1 MKMKNEDVYETILSA
16 VSILCLF
23 VLTLLLLSGC
33 SFPRP
38 RYVQGVDVSLGL
50 SVPATDGAAQISL
63 FEYISGIKMSSTTN
77 LPFKVV
83 YKEWTTNSYFGVVNV
98 NEHRETEVDMKPVK

>member
-1 MKMKNEDVYETILSA
+1 MKMDKNNIYMMMSSA
-16 VSILCLF
+16 FAILCLF
-23 VLTLLLLSGC
+23 VVSLIFSGC
-33 SFPRP
+33 SSP
-38 RYVQGVDVSLGL
+38 RYVQVVDVSLGL

-63 FEYISGIKMSSTTN
+63 FEYISGIKMASTTN

>member
-1 MKMKNEDVYETILSA
+1 MKFNKEYIYWMFCSAFAIL
-16 VSILCLF
+16 F
-23 VLTLLLLSGC
+23 LLASSLIFTGC
-33 SFPRP
+33 SSP

-83 YKEWTTNSYFGVVNV
+83 YKVWTTNSYFGVVNI
-98 NEHRETEVDMKPVK
+98 NEHHETEVDMKPVE

>member
-1 MKMKNEDVYETILSA
+1 MKMDKNYIYMMMSSAFVIL
-16 VSILCLF
+16 F
-23 VLTLLLLSGC
+23 LLAFSLIFSGC
-33 SFPRP
+33 SSP

-83 YKEWTTNSYFGVVNV
+83 YKEWTTNSYFGVINI
-98 NEHRETEVDMKPVK
+98 NEHRETEVDMKPAK

>member
-1 MKMKNEDVYETILSA
+1 MMTCSAFAILFLIAFS
-16 VSILCLF
+16 LF
-23 VLTLLLLSGC
+23 FVGC
-33 SFPRP
+33 SSP

-63 FEYISGIKMSSTTN
+63 FEYISGIKISSTTN

-98 NEHRETEVDMKPVK
+98 NEHHETEVDMKPVE

>member
-1 MKMKNEDVYETILSA
+1 MKMDKNNIYMMMSSA
-16 VSILCLF
+16 FAILCLF
-23 VLTLLLLSGC
+23 VVSLIFSGC
-33 SFPRP
+33 SSP

-63 FEYISGIKMSSTTN
+63 FEYISGIKMASTTN

>member
-1 MKMKNEDVYETILSA
+1 MKMDKNDIYMMMSSAFVIL
-16 VSILCLF
+16 F
-23 VLTLLLLSGC
+23 LLAFSLILSGC
-33 SFPRP
+33 SSP

-50 SVPATDGAAQISL
+50 SVPATDGEAQISL
-63 FEYISGIKMSSTTN
+63 FAYISGIKMSSTTN

-98 NEHRETEVDMKPVK
+98 NEHRETEVDMKPVE

>member
-1 MKMKNEDVYETILSA
+1 MKMDKNYIYVMILSA
-16 VSILCLF
+16 VAILCLLAF
-23 VLTLLLLSGC
+23 SLIFSGC
-33 SFPRP
+33 SSP

-63 FEYISGIKMSSTTN
+63 FEYISGIKMASTTN

>member
-1 MKMKNEDVYETILSA
+1 MKFNKEYIYWMFCSAFAILFLLAFS
-16 VSILCLF
+16 LLF
-23 VLTLLLLSGC
+23 TGC
-33 SFPRP
+33 SSP

-83 YKEWTTNSYFGVVNV
+83 YKVWTTNSYFGVVNI
-98 NEHRETEVDMKPVK
+98 NEHHETEVDMKPVK

>member
-1 MKMKNEDVYETILSA
+1 MMKMDKNDIYMMMSSA
-16 VSILCLF
+16 FAILCLLALSLLF
-23 VLTLLLLSGC
+23 VGC
-33 SFPRP
+33 SSP

-83 YKEWTTNSYFGVVNV
+83 YKEWTTNSYFGVINV
-98 NEHRETEVDMKPVK
+98 NEHRETEVDMKPVE

>member
-1 MKMKNEDVYETILSA
+1 MKMDKSDIYVMILSA
-16 VSILCLF
+16 VAILCLF
-23 VLTLLLLSGC
+23 VVSLLFSGC
-33 SFPRP
+33 SSP
-38 RYVQGVDVSLGL
+38 RYMQGVDVSLGL

-63 FEYISGIKMSSTTN
+63 FEYISGIKMASTTN

-83 YKEWTTNSYFGVVNV
+83 YKEWTTNSYFGVINV

>member
-1 MKMKNEDVYETILSA
+1 MKMNKNNIYMMTWSA
-16 VSILCLF
+16 FAILCLF
-23 VLTLLLLSGC
+23 VVSLIFTGC
-33 SFPRP
+33 SSP

-77 LPFKVV
+77 LPSQGV

-98 NEHRETEVDMKPVK
+98 NEHRETEVDMKPME

>member
-1 MKMKNEDVYETILSA
+1 MKMDKNDIYMMMSSA
-16 VSILCLF
+16 FALLFLLVVSLIF
-23 VLTLLLLSGC
+23 SGC
-33 SFPRP
+33 SSP

-63 FEYISGIKMSSTTN
+63 FEYISGIKMASTTN

>member
-1 MKMKNEDVYETILSA
+1 MKNYIYMMMSSAFAILSFL
-16 VSILCLF
+16 VISLLF
-23 VLTLLLLSGC
+23 SGC
-33 SFPRP
+33 SSP

>member
-1 MKMKNEDVYETILSA
+1 MMMSSAFAILFLLVIS
-16 VSILCLF
+16 LF
-23 VLTLLLLSGC
+23 FVGC
-33 SFPRP
+33 SSP

-63 FEYISGIKMSSTTN
+63 FEYISGIKMASTTN

-98 NEHRETEVDMKPVK
+98 NEHRETEVDMKPVE

>member
-1 MKMKNEDVYETILSA
+1 MMMSSVLVIL
-16 VSILCLF
+16 F
-23 VLTLLLLSGC
+23 LLAFSLIFSGC
-33 SFPRP
+33 SSP

-98 NEHRETEVDMKPVK
+98 NEHHETEVDMKPVK

>member
-1 MKMKNEDVYETILSA
+1 MNMDKNDIYMMMSRA
-16 VSILCLF
+16 FAILCILVITLF
-23 VLTLLLLSGC
+23 LVGC
-33 SFPRP
+33 SSP

-63 FEYISGIKMSSTTN
+63 FEYISGIKMASTTN

-98 NEHRETEVDMKPVK
+98 NEHRETEVDMKPAK

>member
-1 MKMKNEDVYETILSA
+1 MKMDKNDIYMMTWSAFAILFLLAFS
-16 VSILCLF
+16 LF
-23 VLTLLLLSGC
+23 LSGC
-33 SFPRP
+33 SSP

-83 YKEWTTNSYFGVVNV
+83 YKVWTTNSYFGVVNV
-98 NEHRETEVDMKPVK
+98 NEHHETEVDMKPVK

>member
-1 MKMKNEDVYETILSA
+1 MKMDKNNIYMLPWSAFAILFLLAFS
-16 VSILCLF
+16 LF
-23 VLTLLLLSGC
+23 FVGC
-33 SFPRP
+33 SSP

>member
-1 MKMKNEDVYETILSA
+1 MKMYKNDIYMMILSA
-16 VSILCLF
+16 FAILCLF
-23 VLTLLLLSGC
+23 VVSLLFSGC
-33 SFPRP
+33 SSP

-63 FEYISGIKMSSTTN
+63 FEYISGIKMASTTN

-83 YKEWTTNSYFGVVNV
+83 YKEWTTNSYFGVINV

>member
-1 MKMKNEDVYETILSA
+1 MKMDKNDIYMMMSSA
-16 VSILCLF
+16 LATLCLF
-23 VLTLLLLSGC
+23 VVSIIFSGC
-33 SFPRP
+33 LSP

-63 FEYISGIKMSSTTN
+63 FEYISGIKMASTTN

>member
-1 MKMKNEDVYETILSA
+1 MKIDKNDIYMMMSSA
-16 VSILCLF
+16 FAILCLF
-23 VLTLLLLSGC
+23 VVSLIFSGC
-33 SFPRP
+33 SSP

-63 FEYISGIKMSSTTN
+63 FEYISGIKMASTTN
-77 LPFKVV
+77 LPFKVM

>member
-23 VLTLLLLSGC
+23 VVFLLFAGC
-33 SFPRP
+33 SSP

>member
-1 MKMKNEDVYETILSA
+1 MKIDKNNIYMMTWSA
-16 VSILCLF
+16 FAILCLF
-23 VLTLLLLSGC
+23 VVSLIFSGC
-33 SFPRP
+33 SSP

-83 YKEWTTNSYFGVVNV
+83 YKVWTTNSYFGVVNI
-98 NEHRETEVDMKPVK
+98 NEHHETEVDMKPVE

>member
-1 MKMKNEDVYETILSA
+1 MKKEDIYLMICRVF
-16 VSILCLF
+16 SILYLLVLVISLF
-23 VLTLLLLSGC
+23 FVGC
-33 SFPRP
+33 SSP

-63 FEYISGIKMSSTTN
+63 FEYISGIKMASTTN

-83 YKEWTTNSYFGVVNV
+83 CKEWTTNSYFGVVNV

>member
-1 MKMKNEDVYETILSA
+1 MMTWSA
-16 VSILCLF
+16 FAILCLLAF
-23 VLTLLLLSGC
+23 SLIFSGC
-33 SFPRP
+33 SSPC
-38 RYVQGVDVSLGL
+38 YVQGVDVSLGL

>member
-1 MKMKNEDVYETILSA
+1 MKMDKNDIYMMMSSAFVIL
-16 VSILCLF
+16 F
-23 VLTLLLLSGC
+23 LLAFSLIFSGC
-33 SFPRP
+33 SSP

-83 YKEWTTNSYFGVVNV
+83 YKVWTTNSYFGVVNI
-98 NEHRETEVDMKPVK
+98 NEHHETEVDMKPVE

>member
-1 MKMKNEDVYETILSA
+1 MKMYKNNIYMMMLSA
-16 VSILCLF
+16 FAILCLF
-23 VLTLLLLSGC
+23 VVSLFFAGC
-33 SFPRP
+33 SSPS
-38 RYVQGVDVSLGL
+38 YVQGVDVSLGL

-83 YKEWTTNSYFGVVNV
+83 YKEWTTNSYFGVINV

>member
-1 MKMKNEDVYETILSA
+1 MQMNKNDIYMMMSSA
-16 VSILCLF
+16 FAILCLF
-23 VLTLLLLSGC
+23 TLSLLFTGC
-33 SFPRP
+33 SSP

-50 SVPATDGAAQISL
+50 SVPATDGAAQISI
-63 FEYISGIKMSSTTN
+63 FEYISGIKMASTTN

>member
-1 MKMKNEDVYETILSA
+1 MKMDKNDIYMMMSSAFVIL
-16 VSILCLF
+16 F
-23 VLTLLLLSGC
+23 LLAFSLILSGC
-33 SFPRP
+33 SSP

-83 YKEWTTNSYFGVVNV
+83 YKVWTTNSYFGVVNI
-98 NEHRETEVDMKPVK
+98 NEHHETEVDMKPVK

>member
-1 MKMKNEDVYETILSA
+1 MKIDKDYIYMMMSSVLVIL
-16 VSILCLF
+16 F
-23 VLTLLLLSGC
+23 LLAFSLIFSGC
-33 SFPRP
+33 SSP

>member
-1 MKMKNEDVYETILSA
+1 MKMKNEYVYEMILSA
-16 VSILCLF
+16 FAILFLLAFSLF
-23 VLTLLLLSGC
+23 FSGC
-33 SFPRP
+33 SSP

>member
-1 MKMKNEDVYETILSA
+1 MKMNNEDVYEMILSA
-16 VSILCLF
+16 FAILFLIAFSLF
-23 VLTLLLLSGC
+23 FVGC
-33 SFPRP
+33 SSP

>member
-1 MKMKNEDVYETILSA
+1 MMSSAFVILFLLAFS
-16 VSILCLF
+16 LLF
-23 VLTLLLLSGC
+23 TAC
-33 SFPRP
+33 SSP

>member
-1 MKMKNEDVYETILSA
+1 MKLNKEYIYGMICSA
-16 VSILCLF
+16 VAILCLLAF
-23 VLTLLLLSGC
+23 SFLFAGC
-33 SFPRP
+33 SSP

-63 FEYISGIKMSSTTN
+63 FEYISGIKMASTTN
-77 LPFKVV
+77 LPFNVV
-83 YKEWTTNSYFGVVNV
+83 YKEWTTNSYFGVINV

>member
-1 MKMKNEDVYETILSA
+1 MKMDKSDIYVMIWSA
-16 VSILCLF
+16 VAILCLF
-23 VLTLLLLSGC
+23 VVSFLFYGC
-33 SFPRP
+33 SSP

-83 YKEWTTNSYFGVVNV
+83 YKVWTTNSYFGVVNI
-98 NEHRETEVDMKPVK
+98 NEHHETEVDMKPVE

>member
-1 MKMKNEDVYETILSA
+1 MKIDKNDIYMMMSSAFAILFLLAFS
-16 VSILCLF
+16 LLF
-23 VLTLLLLSGC
+23 SGC
-33 SFPRP
+33 SSP

-63 FEYISGIKMSSTTN
+63 FEYISGIKMYSTTN

-83 YKEWTTNSYFGVVNV
+83 YKEWTTNSYFGVVNI

>member
-1 MKMKNEDVYETILSA
+1 MKLNKEYIYGMICSTFMILF
-16 VSILCLF
+16 ILAFSLLF
-23 VLTLLLLSGC
+23 VGC
-33 SFPRP
+33 SSP

-63 FEYISGIKMSSTTN
+63 FEYISGIKMASTTN

-83 YKEWTTNSYFGVVNV
+83 YKEWTTNSYFGIVNV

>member
-1 MKMKNEDVYETILSA
+1 MKMDKNDIYMMTWSAFAILFLLAFS
-16 VSILCLF
+16 LF
-23 VLTLLLLSGC
+23 LSGC
-33 SFPRP
+33 SSP

-98 NEHRETEVDMKPVK
+98 NEHRETEVDMKPVE

>member
-1 MKMKNEDVYETILSA
+1 MQMDKNYIYMMMSSA
-16 VSILCLF
+16 FAISFIF
-23 VLTLLLLSGC
+23 VISLLLVGC
-33 SFPRP
+33 SSP

-63 FEYISGIKMSSTTN
+63 FEYISGIKMASTTN

-98 NEHRETEVDMKPVK
+98 NEHRETEVDMKPME